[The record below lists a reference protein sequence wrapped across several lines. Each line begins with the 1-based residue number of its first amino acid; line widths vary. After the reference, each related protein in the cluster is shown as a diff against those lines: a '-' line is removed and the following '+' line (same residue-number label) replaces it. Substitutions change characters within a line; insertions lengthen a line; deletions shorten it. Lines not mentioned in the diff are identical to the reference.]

1 MELSIETIKA
11 ATSSR
16 LKLTRKKVLR
26 PILVS
31 TIYLTLLVGL
41 SSVATVQPV
50 NLIEP
55 WHLPVGFALGI
66 LLVYGFRYIP
76 LVFAGQAM
84 AAFWPDLG
92 PGAVPLALL
101 VAIMT
106 TGPYVLAAFA
116 INLAVRRSKIDLMNA
131 SHLRIFLLMVPV
143 TAIVVSGGTLM
154 NLWFQGLIPDAGL
167 WNLVLMEVTASAT
180 GILLVTPA
188 ALLLM
193 AKFIHRILERL
204 TEEQK
209 KTVRLVGRLEECH
222 FPFSVQRGHLRL
234 LSFSRF
240 RIVSFCSAC
249 CPRH

>member
-1 MELSIETIKA
+1 M
-11 ATSSR
+11 
-16 LKLTRKKVLR
+16 
-26 PILVS
+26 
-31 TIYLTLLVGL
+31 
-41 SSVATVQPV
+41 
-50 NLIEP
+50 
-55 WHLPVGFALGI
+55 
-66 LLVYGFRYIP
+66 
-76 LVFAGQAM
+76 
-84 AAFWPDLG
+84 
-92 PGAVPLALL
+92 
-101 VAIMT
+101 
-106 TGPYVLAAFA
+106 LAAFA

-209 KTVRLVGRLEECH
+209 TEDRTPRGSLEECH
-222 FPFSVQRGHLRL
+222 FPFSVQRGHLLCFRFHGFGSFRFVL
-234 LSFSRF
+234 PFVRATHCSGAEIRQSRGGGYACDAGLSYYR
-240 RIVSFCSAC
+240 REPV
-249 CPRH
+249 